1 VAAEIEGTYSFTSD
15 TPDFWRREGMPYPE
29 HGGRFTGE
37 PAYFKHVTGA
47 ARGLLER
54 LGSAPEDYDYA
65 VFHQPNGKFP
75 VRVAKMLGF
84 SKKQI
89 EPGLIVPLIGN
100 TYSAS
105 CLIGLAATLDIAKP
119 GERIFVTSF
128 GSGAGSDAFSISVKD
143 KIEEIRCGASSVR
156 DYIGEAEYLDYAM
169 YAKHKGKLRI

>member
-1 VAAEIEGTYSFTSD
+1 
-15 TPDFWRREGMPYPE
+15 MPYPE

-37 PAYFKHVTGA
+37 PAYFKHVTSA
-47 ARGLLER
+47 AKGLMER
-54 LGSAPEDYDYA
+54 MGTEPKDYDYA

-75 VRVAKMLGF
+75 VRVAKILGF

-89 EPGLIVPLIGN
+89 EPGLIVPMIGN

-105 CLIGLAATLDIAKP
+105 CLIGLAATLDIARP

-128 GSGAGSDAFSISVKD
+128 GSGAGSDAFSIRVLD
-143 KIEEIRCGASSVR
+143 RIDDIRSNAPSVR
-156 DYIGEAEYLDYAM
+156 DFIGNAKYLDYAM